1 MLHPVLATML
11 LHLQRLCTL
20 PELSWREDKEDNW
33 EALLQGDLQR
43 RYDTRV
49 GRCFQTVCVFCPLT
63 DWQPRVQLKKAHA
76 SGSVVL
82 SDPESVTR
90 IGDKFVVKPKFPAS

>member
-33 EALLQGDLQR
+33 GALLQGDLQR

-49 GRCFQTVCVFCPLT
+49 GRTLFSNRLRFLPFDFLRFCFNFLFLT
-63 DWQPRVQLKKAHA
+63 H
-76 SGSVVL
+76 SVLL
-82 SDPESVTR
+82 SP
-90 IGDKFVVKPKFPAS
+90 

>member
-49 GRCFQTVCVFCPLT
+49 GRVARMT
-63 DWQPRVQLKKAHA
+63 K
-76 SGSVVL
+76 
-82 SDPESVTR
+82 
-90 IGDKFVVKPKFPAS
+90 

>member
-20 PELSWREDKEDNW
+20 PELLWREDKEDNW

-49 GRCFQTVCVFCPLT
+49 GRCFQTVCVFCPLISYGFVLIFFFLT
-63 DWQPRVQLKKAHA
+63 H
-76 SGSVVL
+76 SVLL
-82 SDPESVTR
+82 SP
-90 IGDKFVVKPKFPAS
+90 

>member
-49 GRCFQTVCVFCPLT
+49 GRCFQTVCVFCPLKVH
-63 DWQPRVQLKKAHA
+63 DGQK
-76 SGSVVL
+76 
-82 SDPESVTR
+82 
-90 IGDKFVVKPKFPAS
+90 